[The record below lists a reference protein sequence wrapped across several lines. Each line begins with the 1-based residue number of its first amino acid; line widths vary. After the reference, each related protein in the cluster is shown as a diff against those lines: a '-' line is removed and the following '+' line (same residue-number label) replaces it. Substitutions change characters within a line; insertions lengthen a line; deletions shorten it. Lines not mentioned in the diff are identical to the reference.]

1 MGALQTLKDKTS
13 GGAVTVEGK
22 PGKVPTTFP
31 AMLTA
36 YRDEI
41 ARALPR
47 HMNADT
53 MLRVALT
60 AFRLTPKLREC
71 HPASVFAA
79 VIQASQLGL
88 RPNMLGECFLIP
100 FKDEC
105 QLIIG
110 YQGLLQLARR
120 SGEIASIGAYLVHVK
135 DQFAVSFGTE
145 PGITHVPYLDSDPGD
160 VRFGY
165 AVAKLHGGGTHVE
178 LMRLDEILRI
188 RDRSSNVVRAK
199 KAGYKTPWD
208 TDPEEMMRKTL
219 IRRICKYL
227 PKSPELATALAIDAA
242 DGRQALNV
250 DDAVAGV
257 FVPPAVAE
265 IADNSDTTPPPERP
279 APPSGTI
286 RREGD
291 HAGTKDQ
298 PVPSFTNPPADPDP
312 DALPF

>member
-1 MGALQTLKDKTS
+1 MGAVQTLKDKTGAS
-13 GGAVTVEGK
+13 GAVTVEGK
-22 PGKVPTTFP
+22 AGKIPTTFP
-31 AMLTA
+31 GMLAA
-36 YRDEI
+36 YKDEI

-47 HMNADT
+47 HLNADT
-53 MLRVALT
+53 MLRIALT
-60 AFRLTPKLREC
+60 AFRMTPKLKEC
-71 HPASVFAA
+71 HPQSVFAA

-120 SGEIASIGAYLVHVK
+120 SGEIASIGAYLVHEK
-135 DQFAVSFGTE
+135 DQFAVSFGTD
-145 PGITHVPYLDSDPGD
+145 PGITHTPHLDSDPGA

-188 RDRSSNVVRAK
+188 RDRSQNVVSAK
-199 KAGYKTPWD
+199 KYGKKTPWD

-227 PKSPELATALAIDAA
+227 PKSPELATALSIDAA
-242 DGRQALNV
+242 DGRQGLNV
-250 DDAVAGV
+250 EDAVAGV
-257 FVPPAVAE
+257 FVPPPSVAAIE
-265 IADNSDTTPPPERP
+265 DDPAPTLPESKLAEQVAPPPAQPE
-279 APPSGTI
+279 
-286 RREGD
+286 D
-291 HAGTKDQ
+291 KD
-298 PVPSFTNPPADPDP
+298 D
-312 DALPF
+312 LPF